1 MTDRMPV
8 GRGHPPHP
16 GSATGLSAPRRRA
29 VAALLRADLRGLTRD
44 PLLGPLL
51 LMGPLLIVM
60 VRLLVPPAQGWT
72 AARFGIDLA
81 AYYPFILGA
90 LFVLDVPMNVGALLG
105 MTVLEERDERTLAA
119 LQVTPLGLSGYTAYR
134 LGLAATIGLI
144 YLVVGL
150 PAAGLAPAGRLLAA
164 LPAALP
170 GALVAPVAGL
180 AVVSIA
186 RNKVEGLA
194 VFKIG
199 TLVLAAPLVAW
210 FVAAPWTLLLGVV
223 PTYWPLQALWRALDG
238 QPAWPFA
245 LVGTVYSAVI
255 LVYLLHRFRAQHAG

>member
-1 MTDRMPV
+1 MTASAA
-8 GRGHPPHP
+8 PH
-16 GSATGLSAPRRRA
+16 ARSAPRRRA
-29 VAALLRADLRGLTRD
+29 VLGLLRADLRGLTRD

-51 LMGPLLIVM
+51 LMGPLLILL
-60 VRLLVPPAQGWT
+60 VRVVVPPAQGWT
-72 AARFGIDLA
+72 AARFGLDLA
-81 AYYPFILGA
+81 VYYPFLLGA

-105 MTVLEERDERTLAA
+105 MTVLEERDDRTLDA
-119 LQVTPLGLSGYTAYR
+119 LQVTPLGLFGYAVYR
-134 LGLAATIGLI
+134 LAVATTIGLV

-150 PAAGLAPAGRLLAA
+150 PATGLVPPGRLLAA

-199 TLVLAAPLVAW
+199 ALVLAAPLATW
-210 FVAAPWTLLLGVV
+210 FLEGRWTLLLGIA
-223 PTYWPLQALWRALDG
+223 PTYWPLQALWRAIDG
-238 QPAWPFA
+238 RPAWPFA
-245 LVGTVYSAVI
+245 AVGVAYIGI
-255 LVYLLHRFRAQHAG
+255 LLALLLRRFGEQHRG